1 MATYTTLRKGSK
13 GDEVKKLQTSLGFT
27 GKDVDGIFGDK
38 TLSAVKD
45 YQKNNGLTVDGIV
58 GKNTWGSLNKAST
71 TAPSTTTPTTP
82 QQNSTYKYED
92 FKNEPYEKSDV
103 VKEAETMVQ
112 QQMSQKP
119 GDFEYSWQSQL
130 DDIYQKIMNREE
142 FSYDLNGDALY
153 QQYKDQ
159 YTTQGQMAMMD
170 TMGQAA
176 AMTGGYGNSYAQSV
190 GQQTYQGYLQQ
201 LNDKVPELY
210 QLALSQYNQEG
221 QDLYNQ
227 AALLGQ
233 QKEQEYGMYRD
244 TVSDYYTQLNYL
256 TGRADKLAED
266 EYTQWRDKIGMDYN
280 IHSDRQKA
288 GYQEKQ
294 DAYTTAMNMLGM
306 GLMPDAETLAMAGIS
321 SSEAK
326 AIVNKV
332 EKQEKAALNGG
343 GGNGYNNGGQTASDI
358 KKMQAAL
365 GITADGK
372 WGPASI
378 EASGGL
384 TADEAY
390 TAWQNG
396 TLGEIEAPP
405 SDNPFYDKAKYA
417 DWDAGDWES
426 YFAQIRQ
433 SEGRAAAE
441 EELKF
446 FTSNG
451 LIPSKFV
458 SYGAIGARGGNIGH

>member
-1 MATYTTLRKGSK
+1 MATYTTLRRGSK
-13 GDEVKKLQTSLGFT
+13 GDEVKKLQTSLINAGYDVGSSGADGIY
-27 GKDVDGIFGDK
+27 GKNTEAAVMAYQKANGLSVDGIAGNQTFGK
-38 TLSAVKD
+38 L
-45 YQKNNGLTVDGIV
+45 Y
-58 GKNTWGSLNKAST
+58 GSSTT

-119 GDFEYSWQSQL
+119 GDFQYSWQSQL

-266 EYTQWRDKIGMDYN
+266 EYTKWRDKIGMDYN

-321 SSEAK
+321 SSEAQ
-326 AIVNKV
+326 AITNKV
-332 EKQEKAALNGG
+332 KERDKAAAQANSGSNKNPKPVTLTNAQEEAFF
-343 GGNGYNNGGQTASDI
+343 GYVDSGDFEGAANFLRYLRSLDVSENTI
-358 KKMQAAL
+358 AAL
-365 GITADGK
+365 AQRI
-372 WGPASI
+372 P
-378 EASGGL
+378 
-384 TADEAY
+384 DEY
-390 TAWQNG
+390 
-396 TLGEIEAPP
+396 LE
-405 SDNPFYDKAKYA
+405 
-417 DWDAGDWES
+417 
-426 YFAQIRQ
+426 
-433 SEGRAAAE
+433 
-441 EELKF
+441 
-446 FTSNG
+446 
-451 LIPSKFV
+451 
-458 SYGAIGARGGNIGH
+458 